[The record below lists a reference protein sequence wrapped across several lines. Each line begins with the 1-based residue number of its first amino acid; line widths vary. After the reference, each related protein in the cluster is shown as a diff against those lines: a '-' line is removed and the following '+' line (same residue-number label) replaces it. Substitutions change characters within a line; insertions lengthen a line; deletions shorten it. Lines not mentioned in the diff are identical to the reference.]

1 MNVPKVLRYVR
12 GVGSYFT
19 VGVPTPLLPRATRG
33 QTTCWPYDECLVERL
48 REAGFVPL
56 SRRAP
61 ALAGA

>member
-1 MNVPKVLRYVR
+1 MNVPKVCT
-12 GVGSYFT
+12 GSRVLLT
-19 VGVPTPLLPRATRG
+19 GGVPTPLLPRATCG
-33 QTTCWPYDECLVERL
+33 QTTCCPYDEYLVERL